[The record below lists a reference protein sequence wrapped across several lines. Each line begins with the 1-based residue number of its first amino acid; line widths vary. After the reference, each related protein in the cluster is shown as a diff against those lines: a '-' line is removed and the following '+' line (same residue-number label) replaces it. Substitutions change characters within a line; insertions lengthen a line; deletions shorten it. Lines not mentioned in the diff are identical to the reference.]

1 MRSTL
6 PSRHNIMARFIVTYG
21 LYTAVILALGAYVQ
35 VDLIYVLPVIA
46 VLCVIG
52 YYNYQ
57 ANLSLLARSPQMSS
71 DDFSRY
77 VGVAR
82 TDIEDTGTVGIRGEL
97 WNARSYDRIPAG
109 SEVVVEDVEGL
120 TLVVRA
126 RAPHEGA

>member
-1 MRSTL
+1 
-6 PSRHNIMARFIVTYG
+6 
-21 LYTAVILALGAYVQ
+21 
-35 VDLIYVLPVIA
+35 